1 MKNLLAA
8 LLPASILLL
17 AGCDEPVAENG
28 APVIPVKVRETVTKE
43 AKKAEGLA
51 RSNWLSASEAA
62 QTVTERTK
70 RDTLDFVRT
79 KMIDLQS
86 ELANIKLPDNID
98 TLRQAYVEEE
108 VARLD
113 AAIEQ
118 LDLQAKVRKKVE
130 DAKKLAENA
139 ERTTAE
145 VQATLAKTDK
155 AYKDLM
161 EQIAIAKSNYAAA
174 EETVAGF
181 REELKNVGAV
191 LPGSQ
196 FNQTEKP

>member
-1 MKNLLAA
+1 MKNLFAA
-8 LLPASILLL
+8 LLPVSLLLL
-17 AGCDEPVAENG
+17 AGCDEPAAGNS
-28 APVIPVKVRETVTKE
+28 APVISQEVRETVTKE

-79 KMIDLQS
+79 KMVDLQS

-113 AAIEQ
+113 AAIER
-118 LDLQAKVRKKVE
+118 LDLEAQLRKKVE
-130 DAKKLAENA
+130 NAKKLAENA

-181 REELKNVGAV
+181 REELKKVGAI
-191 LPGSQ
+191 LPGSD
-196 FNQTEKP
+196 FGKDAKP

>member
-8 LLPASILLL
+8 LLPASLLLL

-118 LDLQAKVRKKVE
+118 LDLQAKVKKKVE

-145 VQATLAKTDK
+145 VQAALAKTDK

>member
-1 MKNLLAA
+1 MKNLFVA
-8 LLPASILLL
+8 LIPVGLLLL
-17 AGCDEPVAENG
+17 AGCDEPESAG
-28 APVIPVKVRETVTKE
+28 GSPVISPKVRETVTKE

-51 RSNWLSASEAA
+51 RSNWLSASEEA
-62 QTVTERTK
+62 QKVSDRTK
-70 RDTLDFVRT
+70 RDTLDFVRS

-118 LDLQAKVRKKVE
+118 LDLQAKVKKRVE

-145 VQATLAKTDK
+145 VQAALAKTDK
-155 AYKDLM
+155 AYKGLM

-181 REELKNVGAV
+181 REELKKVGAV
-191 LPGSQ
+191 LPGSN
-196 FNQTEKP
+196 FTPGAKP

>member
-43 AKKAEGLA
+43 AKKADGLA

>member
-8 LLPASILLL
+8 LLPAGLLLL

-28 APVIPVKVRETVTKE
+28 APVIPAKVRETVTKE

-118 LDLQAKVRKKVE
+118 LDLQAKVRKKIE